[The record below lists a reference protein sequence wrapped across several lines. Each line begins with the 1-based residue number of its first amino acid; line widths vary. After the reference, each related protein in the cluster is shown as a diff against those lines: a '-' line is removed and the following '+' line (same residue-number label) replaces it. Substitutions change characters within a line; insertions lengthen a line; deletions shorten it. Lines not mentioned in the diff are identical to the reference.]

1 MGRPDVSSILF
12 SESDDSARHVLLW
25 QGRVWHI
32 IRGWSFST
40 MCGLDLTKYKEVV
53 MTITT
58 RPRLDGYPLCKTCAR
73 ADLAQMEREMK
84 AWESSLA

>member
-1 MGRPDVSSILF
+1 
-12 SESDDSARHVLLW
+12 
-25 QGRVWHI
+25 
-32 IRGWSFST
+32 